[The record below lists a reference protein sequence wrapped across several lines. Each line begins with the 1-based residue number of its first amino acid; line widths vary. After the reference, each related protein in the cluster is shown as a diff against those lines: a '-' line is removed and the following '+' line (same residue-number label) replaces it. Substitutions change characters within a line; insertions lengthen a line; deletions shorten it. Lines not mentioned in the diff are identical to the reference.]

1 MPLRTMVPAVR
12 IPLANRVET
21 AVVLAQR
28 GMLRPIR
35 PDRLL
40 QIGIVLRRWGSTPA
54 GAFAVNAIA
63 RGDQLGI
70 VDDERAL
77 TYLEID
83 RRTNALA
90 NELAKH
96 GLGPGQKLAVLA
108 RNGAGFVESL
118 VACAKAGADLLPLNT
133 SFAAREFK
141 AVIDRERPPVI
152 VYEPEFEDVVREA
165 ALDVGVHVISGAGGS
180 GAE

>member
-1 MPLRTMVPAVR
+1 MPLGTIVRAVR
-12 IPLANRVET
+12 LPLANHVET

-28 GMLRPIR
+28 GVLRPIR

-40 QIGIVLRRWGSTPA
+40 QIGIVLHRWGSTPA

-77 TYLEID
+77 TYAEID

-90 NELAKH
+90 NELAKL
-96 GLGPGQKLAVLA
+96 GLRPGAKLAVLA
-108 RNGAGFVESL
+108 RNGSAFVESM

-133 SFAAREFK
+133 SFAARELK
-141 AVIDRERPPVI
+141 AVIERERP
-152 VYEPEFEDVVREA
+152 
-165 ALDVGVHVISGAGGS
+165 
-180 GAE
+180 